1 MHFSHCRPSH
11 FACVAQGS
19 GRLTGMKKAVS
30 LGLWTLMLAATIFGV
45 LAGADAWLNTEIKGS
60 DFSAI
65 VTPQ

>member
-1 MHFSHCRPSH
+1 
-11 FACVAQGS
+11 
-19 GRLTGMKKAVS
+19 MKKAVS